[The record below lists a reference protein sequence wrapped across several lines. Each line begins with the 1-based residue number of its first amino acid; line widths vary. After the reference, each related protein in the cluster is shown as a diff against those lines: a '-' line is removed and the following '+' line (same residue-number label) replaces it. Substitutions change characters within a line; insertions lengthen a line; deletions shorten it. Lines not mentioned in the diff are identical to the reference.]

1 MRASRTRTW
10 LDQNVRILV
19 RSLIRKTR
27 NFWLLV
33 RSLWILVRS
42 LITKTVGPINVLKLV
57 TKTRNLWILVRSL
70 VATGSDGAPPF
81 KPACA

>member
-1 MRASRTRTW
+1 M
-10 LDQNVRILV
+10 
-19 RSLIRKTR
+19 KTR
-27 NFWLLV
+27 NLGILV

-42 LITKTVGPINVLKLV
+42 LVTKTAGPINELKLV

-70 VATGSDGAPPF
+70 VATGSDGAAPF